1 MVFSEKEREIK
12 NANKH
17 QEIETTSEEKEK
29 ELSDYILDLKVIS
42 KIQVSNKLSIKESHI
57 NIDDSYFQCIN
68 RYINNDSR
76 ESSIKYIEDINA
88 GIDTEIEK
96 ILSDNNEE
104 SHLKDTPSNLLMNIS
119 QNLTL
124 AIHGIRN
131 LIITYSD
138 DNFNKSKLEIIID
151 KFQLKITKISEYI
164 QIKK

>member
-1 MVFSEKEREIK
+1 MVNQEIK
-12 NANKH
+12 NTNKH

-96 ILSDNNEE
+96 ILSENTEK
-104 SHLKDTPSNLLMNIS
+104 SHLKDTPSNLLINIS

-124 AIHGIRN
+124 AIQGIRN
-131 LIITYSD
+131 LIITYAD